1 MFTATSA
8 LNSQSYDFPD
18 IGRALHD
25 ARRRRYYLESVIF
38 KLYEEHGKMG
48 MNVGWKFMTR
58 QRFYRNR
65 NLLGQRL
72 LYYVN
77 A

>member
-1 MFTATSA
+1 MRDGGDGGVGVTLKVLF
-8 LNSQSYDFPD
+8 LNYM
-18 IGRALHD
+18 RNT
-25 ARRRRYYLESVIF
+25 E
-38 KLYEEHGKMG
+38 KMG

>member
-1 MFTATSA
+1 
-8 LNSQSYDFPD
+8 
-18 IGRALHD
+18 
-25 ARRRRYYLESVIF
+25 
-38 KLYEEHGKMG
+38 MG